1 MQWKSA
7 MQAVLHMRQLN
18 DGGREVL
25 SLVPEEET
33 VKSDDQEERSRFEAK
48 EHEGKVKRE
57 ELCQRR
63 RRRTAGFFASFFF
76 SPPLGFSSWFL
87 LLVSFLSAC
96 LQLVFSSIE
105 ERDAKRNPCHIS
117 MFLFL
122 GSR

>member
-76 SPPLGFSSWFL
+76 SPPLGFFSLCLST
-87 LLVSFLSAC
+87 VS
-96 LQLVFSSIE
+96 
-105 ERDAKRNPCHIS
+105 
-117 MFLFL
+117 LFL
-122 GSR
+122 D